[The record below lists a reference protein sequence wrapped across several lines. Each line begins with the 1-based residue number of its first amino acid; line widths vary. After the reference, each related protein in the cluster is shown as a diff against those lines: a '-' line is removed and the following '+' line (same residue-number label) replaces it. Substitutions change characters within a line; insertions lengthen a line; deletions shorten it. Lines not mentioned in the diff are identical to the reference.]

1 MVYFAEMRLF
11 LWEPFLCRDKEV
23 ICPLSTTGSPRPF
36 TVIIVIV
43 IIIIIITSI
52 VIIVT
57 AVNNLS
63 PSLPVMLVEQIQN
76 FKWTKLRKILACF
89 AKCWPKCCCSKRSK
103 ALKGHGDA
111 LHNSKLKSDENSSE
125 LVDNDV
131 MFQYIFSNIQKC
143 KIAFCQKKKKVKM
156 GSSLELRI
164 KDILCK

>member
-43 IIIIIITSI
+43 IVIIIIIIVIVIVIVIIIITSI

-63 PSLPVMLVEQIQN
+63 PSLPVMLVE
-76 FKWTKLRKILACF
+76 
-89 AKCWPKCCCSKRSK
+89 
-103 ALKGHGDA
+103 
-111 LHNSKLKSDENSSE
+111 
-125 LVDNDV
+125 
-131 MFQYIFSNIQKC
+131 
-143 KIAFCQKKKKVKM
+143 
-156 GSSLELRI
+156 
-164 KDILCK
+164 

>member
-57 AVNNLS
+57 VINNLS
-63 PSLPVMLVEQIQN
+63 PSLPMMLVE
-76 FKWTKLRKILACF
+76 
-89 AKCWPKCCCSKRSK
+89 
-103 ALKGHGDA
+103 
-111 LHNSKLKSDENSSE
+111 
-125 LVDNDV
+125 
-131 MFQYIFSNIQKC
+131 
-143 KIAFCQKKKKVKM
+143 
-156 GSSLELRI
+156 
-164 KDILCK
+164 